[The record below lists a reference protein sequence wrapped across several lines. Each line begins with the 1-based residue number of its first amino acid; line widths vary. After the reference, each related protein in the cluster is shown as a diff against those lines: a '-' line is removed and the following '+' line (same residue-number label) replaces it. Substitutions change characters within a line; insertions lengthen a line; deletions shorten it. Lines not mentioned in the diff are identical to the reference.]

1 MGHLRLHLFGVIL
14 IWWFRLF
21 CWKTFL
27 LNMSAAGILCKKRE
41 NKNPWTYSYVQG
53 CIHTVPPW
61 FSLIYPLTRGTAP
74 FPILLYAVTHVRT
87 SLTRLRTG
95 IRQSLVCGHSTNRP
109 ALWILPTD
117 YCFPQCLCCLLLFL
131 IISPDS
137 DLSRPASKAFYSHIR
152 LFRSS
157 LSTIPPSYS
166 AHLWI
171 TFTFPCI
178 SVKIYPAQKKRR
190 WIHENCHHRR
200 TGREDG

>member
-1 MGHLRLHLFGVIL
+1 MIPAAVMIPADDSGRFSDFG
-14 IWWFRLF
+14 
-21 CWKTFL
+21 C
-27 LNMSAAGILCKKRE
+27 SAESASYWICPPPESCKKRE

-117 YCFPQCLCCLLLFL
+117 YCFPQCLCFLFLIL

-137 DLSRPASKAFYSHIR
+137 DLSRPAVS
-152 LFRSS
+152 
-157 LSTIPPSYS
+157 
-166 AHLWI
+166 
-171 TFTFPCI
+171 C
-178 SVKIYPAQKKRR
+178 
-190 WIHENCHHRR
+190 
-200 TGREDG
+200 